1 MPAPD
6 MLAALREGR
15 LLNDAK
21 LQALRVFAA
30 QMTRERSWLSHAEL
44 QAFYDAVLARYGGRR
59 IARGGKVV
67 ILEGPAE
74 TRRVVIAEFAD
85 FDSAERCYR
94 SPEYQAIIAYRMGCA
109 TFEFSW
115 MASPI
120 ERPMLARALRSARS
134 IGTSADGR
142 QVGAAG
148 IAPMSL
154 SGPCG
159 YPSDR

>member
-1 MPAPD
+1 MCIGSARGSKSSSTTRTTALPNGSVNANIGTTPMPAPD

-21 LQALRVFAA
+21 LQALRVFEA

-59 IARGGKVV
+59 IARGGQVV

-94 SPEYQAIIAYRMGCA
+94 SPEYQAIIAYRKGCA
-109 TFEFSW
+109 TFEF
-115 MASPI
+115 I
-120 ERPMLARALRSARS
+120 LV
-134 IGTSADGR
+134 DG
-142 QVGAAG
+142 VPG
-148 IAPMSL
+148 
-154 SGPCG
+154 
-159 YPSDR
+159 